1 MVTGI
6 TRLEL
11 SDGQW
16 VDAKDSLKMRD
27 KRDQHSYSVDGMST
41 DGTTYRFNVVK
52 HTIATAAIRI
62 LNWSLKA
69 TDDFGKPV
77 RFPSGKSFKDRVEAI
92 ESLDEDT
99 FEAISKAIQ
108 EHEKALT
115 EASEAAKKLTPTG
128 ATDSTATSPSAS

>member
-1 MVTGI
+1 MVT
-6 TRLEL
+6 RLHL

-16 VDAKDSLKMRD
+16 IDVKDVLKMRD

-62 LNWSLKA
+62 RNWSVKA
-69 TDDFGKPV
+69 SDDLGKPL
-77 RFPSGKSFKDRVEAI
+77 RWPSGKSFKERVEI
-92 ESLDEDT
+92 VESLDEDT
-99 FEAISKAIQ
+99 FEEISTAIRG
-108 EHEKALT
+108 HETALT
-115 EASEAAKKLTPTG
+115 EASEAAKKPTPTG